1 MSQDHSANGGAPL
14 APQLITLFQ
23 LLVVVLM
30 WNSAYKG
37 ARVLNTLYALEL
49 DATPLVIGL
58 LLAMY
63 GVFPLLLAVK
73 AGRIADRYGARV
85 PIMTGMVVCSLSVML
100 PWFLP
105 NLPMLFLSAALTGF
119 GFIMGQVAFQ
129 SLVGSLGT
137 GEART
142 RNFNLYAL
150 IIAVADF
157 VGPVFAGFSI
167 DHGGHVRTYLLLGLL
182 GAVAT
187 VVLMTLAKRVPR
199 HLKPAPAPA
208 DRRMSDLWRDM
219 DMRRV
224 LIAGA
229 VVMTGI
235 DLFQLYMPLYGHQVG
250 LSASVIGMIL
260 GSAAAAT
267 FVSRALLPL
276 LVRAYGEEKTLLYA
290 LFLAAAM
297 FTLIP
302 VFSSPVI
309 LGVICFTLGLGMGLG
324 QPLTVMLCYQY
335 SPEGRA
341 GESLGLRIAI
351 NNSMHVVV
359 PALFGAVGAALGMA
373 PVFWVSAGAIA
384 AGNWYA
390 RKRTA

>member
-1 MSQDHSANGGAPL
+1 MADDNTATGDAPL
-14 APQLITLFQ
+14 ASRLITIYQ
-23 LLVVVLM
+23 LVAVVLL

-49 DATPLVIGL
+49 NATPLVIGL
-58 LLAMY
+58 LLATY

-73 AGRIADRYGARV
+73 AGRLADRYGSRV
-85 PIMTGMVVCSLSVML
+85 PIMVGMVVCSLSIML
-100 PWFLP
+100 PWFMP
-105 NLPMLFLSAALTGF
+105 NLPMLFVAAALTGF
-119 GFIMGQVAFQ
+119 GFILGQVAIQ
-129 SLVGSLGT
+129 SLVGSLAT
-137 GEART
+137 GDART

-157 VGPVFAGFSI
+157 IGPVFAGFSI
-167 DHGGHVRTYLLLGLL
+167 DHGGHVQTYLFLGLF
-182 GAVAT
+182 GAVGTIA
-187 VVLMTLAKRVPR
+187 MMMLAKRVPR
-199 HLKPAPAPA
+199 HLKPAPTPVGH
-208 DRRMSDLWRDM
+208 RMADLWRDI

-229 VVMTGI
+229 VVMTGL
-235 DLFQLYMPLYGHQVG
+235 DLFQLYMPLYGHQIG
-250 LSASVIGMIL
+250 LSASMIGVIL

-267 FVSRALLPL
+267 FVSRALLPV
-276 LVRAYGEEKTLLYA
+276 LVRNFGEEKTLLYA

-302 VFSSPVI
+302 LFSSALM
-309 LGVICFTLGLGMGLG
+309 LGAICFTLGLGMGLG
-324 QPLTVMLCYQY
+324 QPLTVMLCYHY

-351 NNSMHVVV
+351 NNSMHVAV
-359 PALFGAVGAALGMA
+359 PALFGAVGAAFGLA

-390 RKRTA
+390 RKRPA

>member
-85 PIMTGMVVCSLSVML
+85 PIMTGMVVCTLSVML

-187 VVLMTLAKRVPR
+187 VVLMTLAMNALAIWLRLRLRRQLKR
-199 HLKPAPAPA
+199 
-208 DRRMSDLWRDM
+208 
-219 DMRRV
+219 
-224 LIAGA
+224 
-229 VVMTGI
+229 
-235 DLFQLYMPLYGHQVG
+235 
-250 LSASVIGMIL
+250 
-260 GSAAAAT
+260 
-267 FVSRALLPL
+267 
-276 LVRAYGEEKTLLYA
+276 
-290 LFLAAAM
+290 
-297 FTLIP
+297 
-302 VFSSPVI
+302 
-309 LGVICFTLGLGMGLG
+309 
-324 QPLTVMLCYQY
+324 
-335 SPEGRA
+335 
-341 GESLGLRIAI
+341 
-351 NNSMHVVV
+351 
-359 PALFGAVGAALGMA
+359 
-373 PVFWVSAGAIA
+373 
-384 AGNWYA
+384 
-390 RKRTA
+390 